1 VSMSTDA
8 LVADPRPGL
17 RHLRQRLQAL
27 ARRKG
32 IAKQYQP
39 RAGTTA
45 AQALLRQTGS
55 QVIAA
60 CSRASLR
67 LSGLLIVGLLAWT
80 LLPGLTVRPE
90 SATVAAPGAP
100 PAERSPW
107 SMVARPLEAFSLVLA
122 DAPRETRRY
131 EARRHANGRGREDSL
146 SLGSFDEPGAYMRV
160 SLYRPGPEAGDSGTL
175 FLDLARRAAEAGLSV
190 ERSAV
195 STTMTSKFGPIEV
208 ADVLL
213 EGPQAGRA
221 CLAFRHLSVDPDF
234 RISGWSCGS
243 TGRPVDRV
251 QLACQLDRLNLLSGA
266 DDKPLRALFL
276 AAERNRDASCSP
288 PRLSATGRKISWL
301 DPESPAQLRHV
312 QAAR

>member
-1 VSMSTDA
+1 MSTDA
-8 LVADPRPGL
+8 LVAGPRPGL
-17 RHLRQRLQAL
+17 RHLQQRLQAL

-32 IAKQYQP
+32 AARQSRPRPGTGASQGFLR
-39 RAGTTA
+39 RAGSSVMA
-45 AQALLRQTGS
+45 AGLR
-55 QVIAA
+55 A
-60 CSRASLR
+60 CLR
-67 LSGLLIVGLLAWT
+67 LSGLLILGLLLWT
-80 LLPGLTVRPE
+80 LLPGLPELPE
-90 SATVAAPGAP
+90 SATVAAPSAP
-100 PAERSPW
+100 AAERSPW
-107 SMVARPLEAFSLVLA
+107 SIVSRPLEAFSLVLA

-146 SLGSFDEPGAYMRV
+146 SLGSFDEPGAYIRV
-160 SLYRPGPEAGDSGTL
+160 SLYRPGPEAGESGTL

-195 STTMTSKFGPIEV
+195 STTMGSKFGPIEV

-213 EGPQAGRA
+213 EGTQAGRA

-234 RISGWSCGS
+234 RISGWSCGGA
-243 TGRPVDRV
+243 GRPVDRV

-288 PRLSATGRKISWL
+288 PRLSATGRKIGWL
-301 DPESPAQLRHV
+301 DPESPAQLRQG
-312 QAAR
+312 QAGH